1 MQIELS
7 NDSIILASPRP
18 SSSVPFQELRFMK
31 SRILQI
37 LPAFLLVF
45 SLFCHADESGPKSS
59 AKVLTIG
66 NSFADDS
73 VRWLP
78 AMAKAGGKQLVL
90 FRANLNVH
98 SLRQHVAY
106 LATFEANPLN
116 PSGSPYKVPATA
128 DGIQKKISLREALQS
143 DAWDVV
149 TIQQLSQ
156 ESPQYE
162 TFQPH
167 AGKLIAYIEKHAP
180 QARILIQETWAY
192 SSDCPR
198 YQDPKTPHLKDPETM
213 YQNLKAAYGQLSAE
227 SGLGMIRVGDAFHSV
242 MTSPD
247 PIRLHG
253 ITKKGKGDIHANTN
267 GQFLG
272 AAMFY
277 EAVFND
283 SVLNNPFV
291 PSGMTPEVAQR
302 LREVAHVTPIQQG
315 RGGKIIHVNFSDER
329 EPAAKAVGE

>member
-1 MQIELS
+1 
-7 NDSIILASPRP
+7 
-18 SSSVPFQELRFMK
+18 MK

-45 SLFCHADESGPKSS
+45 SSFCHADESGPKST

-73 VRWLP
+73 VRCLP

-90 FRANLNVH
+90 FRANLAGH
-98 SLRQHVAY
+98 SLEQHVGY
-106 LATFEANPLN
+106 LKAFEADSLN
-116 PSGSPYKVPATA
+116 PKGSPYTVPSKA
-128 DGIQKKISLREALQS
+128 DGIKKKISLREALQR
-143 DAWDVV
+143 DVWDVV
-149 TIQQLSQ
+149 TIQQVSTLSIRY
-156 ESPQYE
+156 ES
-162 TFQPH
+162 FQPH
-167 AGKLIAYIEKHAP
+167 AGKLIAYIQKHAP
-180 QARILIQETWAY
+180 QARILIHETWAY
-192 SSDCPR
+192 SSDCSR
-198 YQDPKTPHLKDPETM
+198 YQDPKTPHLQDPETM
-213 YQNLKAAYGQLSAE
+213 HRNLKAAYGQLSAE

-242 MTSPD
+242 ITSPD

-253 ITKKGKGDIHANTN
+253 IKKDGTGDIHANFN

-291 PSGMTPEVAQR
+291 PTGMTPEVAQR
-302 LREVAHVTPIQQG
+302 LREVAHATPIHQG
-315 RGGKIIHVNFSDER
+315 AG
-329 EPAAKAVGE
+329 AVK